1 MKNIT
6 LIFFLLFLYS
16 CGYTSVYK
24 NQKSQDF
31 QINII
36 EMTGD
41 IEINNLIKNELKFY
55 SNRNSKNKYDISI
68 NSEYQKIIISKN
80 SAGVATD
87 YKILVDTKISIN
99 LNNKNSILN
108 FNENIN
114 IKSNSNSFEQ
124 NNYERNIKKNFAS
137 SIKNKFIIKI
147 FNLDDN

>member
-1 MKNIT
+1 MKNII
-6 LIFFLLFLYS
+6 LILFLLFLYS

-99 LNNKNSILN
+99 LNNKNNILN
-108 FNENIN
+108 FSENIN

>member
-99 LNNKNSILN
+99 LNNKNNILN
-108 FNENIN
+108 FSENIN

-137 SIKNKFIIKI
+137 SIKDKFIIKI

>member
-1 MKNIT
+1 MKNII

-55 SNRNSKNKYDISI
+55 SNRNSNNKYDISI

-99 LNNKNSILN
+99 LNNENNIFN

-124 NNYERNIKKNFAS
+124 KNYERNIKKNFAS

>member
-1 MKNIT
+1 MKNII
-6 LIFFLLFLYS
+6 LIFLLLFLSS

-31 QINII
+31 QINIV

-41 IEINNLIKNELKFY
+41 DEINNLIKNELKFY
-55 SNRNSKNKYDISI
+55 SNRNSNNKYDISI
-68 NSEYQKIIISKN
+68 NSEFQKIIVSKN
-80 SAGVATD
+80 TAGVATD
-87 YKILVDTKISIN
+87 YKLLVDTKISIN
-99 LNNKNSILN
+99 LNDKINVFN

-137 SIKNKFIIKI
+137 SIRDKFIIKI

>member
-1 MKNIT
+1 MKNII

-87 YKILVDTKISIN
+87 YKISVYTKISIN
-99 LNNKNSILN
+99 LNNKNNILN
-108 FNENIN
+108 FSENIN

-137 SIKNKFIIKI
+137 SIKDKFIIKI

>member
-99 LNNKNSILN
+99 LNNKNNILN
-108 FNENIN
+108 FSENIN
-114 IKSNSNSFEQ
+114 IKNNSNSLKQ

>member
-41 IEINNLIKNELKFY
+41 IEINNLIKK
-55 SNRNSKNKYDISI
+55 
-68 NSEYQKIIISKN
+68 
-80 SAGVATD
+80 
-87 YKILVDTKISIN
+87 
-99 LNNKNSILN
+99 
-108 FNENIN
+108 
-114 IKSNSNSFEQ
+114 
-124 NNYERNIKKNFAS
+124 
-137 SIKNKFIIKI
+137 
-147 FNLDDN
+147 